1 MIEADQ
7 EIRYADV
14 DGRAIAWS
22 TMGTGPPLVVG
33 GWWCSH
39 LEIDWRSVPFRR
51 LISRLAEN
59 RTVIRYDRVGT
70 GLSVPDAQALPPAL
84 ALERE
89 MQTLDGVLAAAGV
102 ESVELF
108 GTGLGGGIYSA
119 YAAERP
125 QRVERL
131 VVYAGFAEGR
141 MLGSPDA
148 LASMLAIVGRH
159 WGVGSRVLADVLLPD
174 GTADEREAFARLQRR
189 ALPAHAAAD
198 SLRAVY
204 ESDSSKYLA
213 RVTAPTLVLHRHED
227 RAIPFALGRDLAAR
241 IPGARFHPLGGR
253 NHLPWRGD
261 SDALAAEVLE
271 FLGVHAVGLSG
282 AGHTHELTP
291 RERDVL
297 RLVAEGLT
305 DQQIAGSLILSAHT
319 IHRHVANVRRKL
331 GVTSRAAAAAWAAQ
345 HGLV

>member
-7 EIRYADV
+7 VIRHTDV
-14 DGRAIAWS
+14 DGRSIAWS
-22 TMGTGPPLVVG
+22 TQGTGPPLVVG

-51 LISRLAEN
+51 FISRLAEH
-59 RTVIRYDRVGT
+59 RTVIRYDRVST
-70 GLSVPDAQALPPAL
+70 GLSAGDGPLT
-84 ALERE
+84 LENEIR
-89 MQTLDGVLAAAGV
+89 TIDGVLAQLGV
-102 ESVELF
+102 DSVEMF
-108 GTGLGGGIYSA
+108 GTGYGGVIFSA
-119 YAAERP
+119 YAAERTH
-125 QRVERL
+125 RVERL
-131 VVYAGFAEGR
+131 VVYGGFAEGR

-148 LASMLAIVGRH
+148 IGSMLAIVGRH
-159 WGVGSRVLADVLLPD
+159 WGVGSRVLADILLPD

-189 ALPAHAAAD
+189 ALPMGAAVAA
-198 SLRAVY
+198 LRAVY
-204 ESDSSKYLA
+204 ETDGSAYFP
-213 RVTAPTLVLHRHED
+213 RVTAPTLVTHRHED
-227 RAIPFALGRDLAAR
+227 RAVPFAVGRDLATR
-241 IPGARFHPLGGR
+241 IPGARFQPLAGR

-261 SDALAAEVLE
+261 SEALVAFVLD
-271 FLGVHAVGLSG
+271 FLGVYSITADTTPRS
-282 AGHTHELTP
+282 HELTP

-305 DQQIAGSLILSAHT
+305 DQQIAGNLILSAHT

>member
-7 EIRYADV
+7 VIRHTVV
-14 DGRAIAWS
+14 DGRPIAWCAL
-22 TMGTGPPLVVG
+22 GTGPPLVVG

-51 LISRLAEN
+51 FMSRLTEH
-59 RTVIRYDRVGT
+59 RTVIRYDRAGT
-70 GLSVPDAQALPPAL
+70 GMSASTAGPLTLEQEIRTIDGILAQ
-84 ALERE
+84 
-89 MQTLDGVLAAAGV
+89 AGV
-102 ESVELF
+102 ETVELF
-108 GTGLGGGIYSA
+108 ATGYGGVLFSA
-119 YAAERP
+119 YAAERTH
-125 QRVERL
+125 RVERL
-131 VVYAGFAEGR
+131 VVYGGFAAGR

-148 LASMLAIVGRH
+148 IGSMLAIVGRH
-159 WGVGSRVLADVLLPD
+159 WGVGSRVLADILLPD

-189 ALPAHAAAD
+189 ALPMGAAVAA
-198 SLRAVY
+198 LRAVY
-204 ESDSSKYLA
+204 ESDGSAYFP
-213 RVTAPTLVLHRHED
+213 RVTAPTLVAHRHED
-227 RAIPFALGRDLAAR
+227 RAVPFAVGRDLATR
-241 IPGARFHPLGGR
+241 IPAARFFPLAGR

-261 SDALAAEVLE
+261 SEALAAAVLD
-271 FLGVHAVGLSG
+271 FLGVYPVSSD
-282 AGHTHELTP
+282 TTTRSHELTP

-305 DQQIAGSLILSAHT
+305 DQQIAGNLILSAHT